1 MIKSLRSIR
10 LVVLVTAQTL
20 AVGCAPSGD
29 TEFESADTL
38 TPGIFLEPEER
49 FVLPPGVEIRPVFH
63 KGINLTKVSE
73 GFRSRLY
80 NDAAGYCTIAYGHLL
95 KKARCD
101 GTEPKEFKQGVTE
114 PRGTE
119 ILGKDMNR
127 AEIAVMRLA
136 TPNLSDGQY
145 GAVCDFVF
153 NVGSGNLTRSTLLKV
168 VNARQYDRVP
178 FQFRRWIFAGG
189 KELPGLKARREKE
202 IALFFEGIG
211 IPRAAPLPDED
222 LTPID
227 IRTGEVVQ

>member
-1 MIKSLRSIR
+1 MIKSLCSMR
-10 LVVLVTAQTL
+10 LAALVTAQVL
-20 AVGCAPSGD
+20 AGGCATTAD

-38 TPGIFLEPEER
+38 TAGIFLEPEER
-49 FVLPPGVEIRPVFH
+49 FVLPPGVEIRPVFD
-63 KGINLTKVSE
+63 KGIELTKVSE

-101 GTEPKEFKQGVTE
+101 GTEPEEFKRGVTE

-119 ILGKDMNR
+119 ILRKDMNR

-136 TPNLSDGQY
+136 TSELTEGQY
-145 GAVCDFVF
+145 GALCDFVF
-153 NVGSGNLTRSTLLKV
+153 NVGSGNLTRSALLKV

-202 IALFFEGIG
+202 ISLFFEGIG
-211 IPRAAPLPDED
+211 IPRAAPLADED

-227 IRTGEVVQ
+227 IRTGEAVQ

>member
-1 MIKSLRSIR
+1 MIKSLKSIR
-10 LVVLVTAQTL
+10 LVVLVTAQML

-29 TEFESADTL
+29 TEFESTGTL

-49 FVLPPGVEIRPVFH
+49 FVLPAGVEIRRVFD
-63 KGINLTKVSE
+63 KGIDLTKVSE
-73 GFRSRLY
+73 GFRSSLY
-80 NDAAGYCTIAYGHLL
+80 NDAAGYYTIAYGHLL

-119 ILGKDMNR
+119 ILRKDMNR
-127 AEIAVMRLA
+127 AEIAVMRLV
-136 TPNLSDGQY
+136 TPNLSDGQH
-145 GAVCDFVF
+145 GALCDFVF

-168 VNARQYDRVP
+168 VNARQYHRVP

-189 KELPGLKARREKE
+189 KELPGLKTRRANE

-227 IRTGEVVQ
+227 IRTGEAVQ